1 MTIICIGFLKEHNLN
16 PIFYSLFNRDGPRR
30 RDVKRHTQVHNHIE
44 KLQGDLFDLLQ
55 GGRPLSEPDV
65 ECITSCVSNG
75 LAALHA
81 LGIAHRDTKSE
92 NISRELLKPN
102 LDQLRSVTSTC
113 PRKARSRSAG

>member
-1 MTIICIGFLKEHNLN
+1 M
-16 PIFYSLFNRDGPRR
+16 RR
-30 RDVKRHTQVHNHIE
+30 TQVHNHIE

-55 GGRPLSEPDV
+55 GGRLLSEPEV

-75 LAALHA
+75 LAALHV

-113 PRKARSRSAG
+113 PRKALSRSVRVTCPGGKGKERPN